1 MTNVSIWTK
10 IGTRI
15 TPLIYLIFPILNL
28 IDYSIER
35 PKWEYFL
42 IVIIFAIDYI
52 TIVFTI
58 IT

>member
-52 TIVFTI
+52 TIVLL
-58 IT
+58 